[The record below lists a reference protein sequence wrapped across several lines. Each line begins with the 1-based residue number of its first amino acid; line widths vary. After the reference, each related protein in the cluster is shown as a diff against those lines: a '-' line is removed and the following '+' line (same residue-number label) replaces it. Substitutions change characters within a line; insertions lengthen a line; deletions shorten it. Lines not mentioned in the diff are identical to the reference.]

1 MTQNTVSYLAIALA
15 ANKSTG
21 ATGPIKENHMKPSH
35 YITPRNYAD
44 CTWVQGYGRK
54 ASVWPGYALAFA
66 IGVGLAALLVA
77 WWSS

>member
-1 MTQNTVSYLAIALA
+1 
-15 ANKSTG
+15 
-21 ATGPIKENHMKPSH
+21 MKYSNFK
-35 YITPRNYAD
+35 TPRNYAD

-66 IGVGLAALLVA
+66 IGVGLAALLIA